1 MKGMND
7 MKLKYYGYKEAK
19 VETRAMSIAELKLI
33 ILRSYMERGVRE
45 VQLIDLTCG
54 ETISFHSSEEVL
66 KNEWC
71 DNAKI
76 EIINLPH
83 MYGFKD
89 ADGKMDKDAK
99 TIIIF
104 QEAEEEENDKVIS

>member
-33 ILRSYMERGVRE
+33 ILRSYMEKGVRE
-45 VQLIDLTCG
+45 VQLIDLTSG
-54 ETISFHSSEEVL
+54 ETISFHTSEDVL

-71 DNAKI
+71 DNARI

-83 MYGFKD
+83 RYGFKD
-89 ADGKMDKDAK
+89 GDGNMDKDAK
-99 TIIIF
+99 SVIIF
-104 QEAEEEENDKVIS
+104 QQAEEDDDKVIS